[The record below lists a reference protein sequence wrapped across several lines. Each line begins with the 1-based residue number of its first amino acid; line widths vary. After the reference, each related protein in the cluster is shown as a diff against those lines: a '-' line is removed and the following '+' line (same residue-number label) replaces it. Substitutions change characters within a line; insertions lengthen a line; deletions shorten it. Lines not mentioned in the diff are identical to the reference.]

1 MCRKRFLGGAKIT
14 APCSSVE
21 GLKEIKR
28 GDGSRTEGERERER
42 ERDKYK
48 PGGSYLEGPLRSHL
62 QSAPGHH
69 PQPVCT
75 EHTTS

>member
-42 ERDKYK
+42 ER
-48 PGGSYLEGPLRSHL
+48 ER
-62 QSAPGHH
+62 
-69 PQPVCT
+69 
-75 EHTTS
+75 